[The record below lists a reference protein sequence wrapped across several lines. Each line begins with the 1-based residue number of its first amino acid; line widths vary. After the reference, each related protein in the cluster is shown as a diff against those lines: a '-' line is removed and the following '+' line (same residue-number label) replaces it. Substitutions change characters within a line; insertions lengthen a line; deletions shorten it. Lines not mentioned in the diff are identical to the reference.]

1 MDVDGWRT
9 ERPGNAEHQPGA
21 ERVSESPTPR
31 PAPNSPTD
39 PLAPAATLDA
49 ILQQRAREGGEIVA
63 VDAVTAQWVVFS
75 IGERPFAL
83 PGRQVLEILQTPP
96 IHFVPGCPPALEG
109 VIEVRGTIW
118 SVLRLDALL
127 ETAPGPVTRRN
138 AILLGRAAAM
148 QSGLRVDGVDDVLEL
163 AADAILAPPADL
175 PGRLPGL
182 VTGVFQHR
190 ARAVLALDQER
201 LFTAWRDGQP

>member
-1 MDVDGWRT
+1 MGADTGDT
-9 ERPGNAEHQPGA
+9 GNAAQPGSAAHQPGPPLPA
-21 ERVSESPTPR
+21 DPPT
-31 PAPNSPTD
+31 
-39 PLAPAATLDA
+39 PAATLDA
-49 ILQQRAREGGEIVA
+49 ILDQRTHDGGAGVA
-63 VDAVTAQWVVFS
+63 VAAVTAQWVVFC

-118 SVLRLDALL
+118 SVLRLDELL

-148 QSGLRVDGVDDVLEL
+148 QSGLRVDAVDDVLDL
-163 AADAILAPPADL
+163 APDAILAPPPDL

-190 ARAVLALDQER
+190 ARAVLALDLER
-201 LFTAWRDGQP
+201 LFTVWRDGP